1 MQVGSPSEIWGPSTS
16 SRRKSQC
23 SGPGGGVNEL
33 GVLEGRNARG
43 LGAHVK
49 GREECMGWGW
59 GLDMGALL
67 QGSWYGVCI

>member
-1 MQVGSPSEIWGPSTS
+1 MVLQ
-16 SRRKSQC
+16 R
-23 SGPGGGVNEL
+23 SGGKVLQAEGRASAQTLGGNEL
-33 GVLEGRNARG
+33 GVLEGRNVRG

>member
-1 MQVGSPSEIWGPSTS
+1 MQVVLQ
-16 SRRKSQC
+16 R
-23 SGPGGGVNEL
+23 SGGKVLQAEGRASAQTLGGNEL
-33 GVLEGRNARG
+33 GVLEGRNVRG

-67 QGSWYGVCI
+67 QGSWYGACI